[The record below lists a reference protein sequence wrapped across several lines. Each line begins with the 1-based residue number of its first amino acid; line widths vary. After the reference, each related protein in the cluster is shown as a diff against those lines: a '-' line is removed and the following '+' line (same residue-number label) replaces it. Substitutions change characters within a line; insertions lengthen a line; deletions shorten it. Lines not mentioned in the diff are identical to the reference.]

1 MPVEKETRLE
11 RQMLTPHNCVYQKL
25 FGLPFLVFLMAS
37 SSGYAQISPSA
48 YRALGQPNLN
58 QNGLN
63 LVQGAAVHTPNA
75 IALDSRGAQIHLYI
89 SDTQNYRVL
98 AWADVN
104 SYQAGQAP
112 ALVLG
117 QSSPL
122 NTVPMGIGAK
132 GFNAPV
138 GLAVDPMTGNLYVA
152 DFGNNRVLRFPSPF
166 DNPTVVEPDAV
177 YGQPNF
183 NSLTATAPSATSL
196 NGPLSV
202 AFDATGNLWI
212 ADTGNNR
219 VLRIP
224 AANLSVP
231 APVAADTVIGQ
242 ANFSSGQADGGGAVS
257 NAAFNEPVGIAFDV
271 LGDLYVADRNNTR
284 VLMFPGPLT
293 PSSAA
298 NAVANIV
305 WGETNFTSRGVPV
318 QATSSSLAGPIGV
331 AVGGGNLYVA
341 TPLDD
346 RVLVFSAGGPIGVA
360 AKSVIGQPDF
370 TTTTVNTGAF
380 PQASAASLAGPTDVK
395 VDGSGNVWVADA
407 GNNRVLM
414 YPTGQNSASEVWGQN
429 DFASNGPNQVKPAS
443 LNFPY
448 QVAIDYSQSP
458 FALYVSDTGNNRV
471 LVWKDSAHFQSG
483 DPADLVIGQPTLYTA
498 APNIDSGPAQTPT
511 ATTLAAP
518 TGIAVAADG
527 TVYVA
532 DLGNNRILQFPRPV
546 NQSGRIT
553 PSAVIGQTN
562 FTSSNSAATSATS
575 LKAPGGL
582 AIGPNGDLFVA
593 DSGNNRVLEFPS
605 GGGTGA
611 AAVRVYGQASMTT
624 GTRPT
629 QISAGTLT
637 SPQGIFVD
645 QASNLYVADTGAN
658 RVLVYSNTAGA
669 TSTVVV
675 ASTVIGQADLNGTP
689 GGVALNTPLGVA
701 VDGSGN
707 VWVGDSGNN
716 RVLEFTWPGY
726 LAGGAAAAA
735 VIGQPNAIGKSP
747 DWDTTNGLATADSL
761 YSPSAVYLDR
771 QNTLYVGD
779 PGNNRL
785 LQFLKPMV
793 LVNGATLQSGVPI
806 ATGSIATL
814 LGTGL
819 ATDTD
824 VASGASW
831 PPSMVN
837 RQVVVNDQLLAPLYY
852 ASPTQMNFQLPSSTP
867 AGQQR
872 IAVRLGDTN
881 ELVAGGSILAAAVAP
896 GIFTLTETGSG
907 QAAVR
912 NADYSINGA
921 NNPAAV
927 GSTIQIYGTGQGP
940 VSPAVPDGT
949 AAPSVPLSY
958 TVAQPTS
965 DAQTCFATQAVC
977 VAIGDAF
984 GTVQY
989 SGLAPGAIGLW
1000 QINVTIPSGIVTGNA
1015 VGVRVVI
1022 DGVASNLVTIA
1033 VK

>member
-1 MPVEKETRLE
+1 MLSHQNRVHQKRL
-11 RQMLTPHNCVYQKL
+11 CI
-25 FGLPFLVFLMAS
+25 PFLGFLVVS
-37 SSGYAQISPSA
+37 TGGYAQISTSA

-63 LVQGAAVHTPNA
+63 LVQGPALHTPNG
-75 IALDSRGAQIHLYI
+75 IALDGRSAQIHLYI

-98 AWADVN
+98 AWADVS
-104 SYQAGQAP
+104 SYQAGEAP

-122 NTVPMGIGAK
+122 NSVPMGIGAK
-132 GFNAPV
+132 GFNVPA
-138 GLAVDPMTGNLYVA
+138 GLAVDPATGNLYVA
-152 DFGNNRVLRFPSPF
+152 DFGNNRVLRFSSPF
-166 DNPTVVEPDAV
+166 NNPTVVEPDAV

-183 NSLTATAPSATSL
+183 SSYQAAAPSATSL
-196 NGPLSV
+196 NRPRAL
-202 AFDATGNLWI
+202 AFDAGGNLWI
-212 ADTGNNR
+212 ADMGNNR
-219 VLRIP
+219 VVRIP
-224 AANLSVP
+224 AANLSTP
-231 APVAADTVIGQ
+231 APVAADLVIGQ
-242 ANFSSGQADGGGAVS
+242 KDFSGGEADGGGTVS
-257 NAAFNEPVGIAFDV
+257 NAGFDQPAGIAFDV
-271 LGDLYVADRNNTR
+271 IGDLYVADYNNTR

-298 NAVANIV
+298 NAVASIV
-305 WGETNFTSRGVPV
+305 WGETSFTAHGVPA
-318 QATSSSLAGPIGV
+318 QATSSSLKGPVGV
-331 AVGGGNLYVA
+331 AVGGSGNLYVA

-346 RVLVFSAGGPIGVA
+346 RILVFSAGGPNGVA
-360 AKSVIGQPDF
+360 AKSAIGQPDL

-380 PQASAASLAGPTDVK
+380 PQASATSLAGPTDVK
-395 VDGSGNVWVADA
+395 VDASGNVWVADA

-414 YPTGQNSASEVWGQN
+414 YPTGSNSASEVWGQN
-429 DFASNGPNQVKPAS
+429 DFASNGPNQIKPTS
-443 LNFPY
+443 INFPY
-448 QVAIDYSQSP
+448 QVAIDYSQAP
-458 FALYVSDTGNNRV
+458 FALYVSDTNNNRV

-483 DPADLVIGQPTLYTA
+483 DPADLVIGQPTLYAA
-498 APNIDSGPAQTPT
+498 APNIDSGTAQTPT
-511 ATTLAAP
+511 ATSLAAP

-527 TVYVA
+527 TLYVA
-532 DLGNNRILQFPRPV
+532 DAGNNRVLQFPRPV

-562 FTSSNSAATSATS
+562 FTSSVSAATSATS
-575 LKAPGGL
+575 LKTPGGL

-593 DSGNNRVLEFPS
+593 DSGNNRVLEFPA

-611 AAVRVYGQASMTT
+611 AAVRVYGQPGMSSGAP
-624 GTRPT
+624 PT

-637 SPQGIFVD
+637 APQGIFVD
-645 QASNLYVADTGAN
+645 QQSNLYVADSGAN
-658 RVLVYSNTAGA
+658 RVLVYSNTAQA
-669 TSTVVV
+669 QSTEA
-675 ASTVIGQADLNGTP
+675 ASAVIGQADFSGTP
-689 GGVALNTPLGVA
+689 GGVSFNAPFGVA
-701 VDGSGN
+701 VDSTGN
-707 VWVGDSGNN
+707 VWVADNGNN

-735 VIGQPNAIGKSP
+735 AIGQPNASGSNP
-747 DWDTTNGLATADSL
+747 DWDSTNGLATADSL
-761 YSPSAVYLDR
+761 YGPAAVFLDR

-785 LQFLKPMV
+785 LQFLKPLA

-814 LGTGL
+814 FGSGL
-819 ATDTD
+819 ATDTGT
-824 VASGASW
+824 STGSTW
-831 PPSMVN
+831 PLSMVN
-837 RQVVVNDQLLAPLYY
+837 RQVVVNDQMLAPLYY
-852 ASPTQMNFQLPSSTP
+852 ASPTQMNFQLPSGTP

-872 IAVRLGDTN
+872 IAVRLADTN

-912 NADYSINGA
+912 NADYSINAA

-949 AAPSVPLSY
+949 AAPSVPLSW
-958 TVAQPTS
+958 TVAQATS
-965 DAQTCFATQAVC
+965 NAQTCFATQAVC
-977 VAIGDAF
+977 VAIGSAF

-989 SGLAPGAIGLW
+989 TGLAPGEIGLW
-1000 QINVTIPSGIVTGNA
+1000 QINVTIPSGIVTGSA